1 MTDKLLR
8 EAAQN
13 ILNGIET
20 GAIKIETDQ
29 DESWANALSALRS
42 ALAQSESEPD
52 KLEKAAR
59 AIYDIMPFDGV
70 GSEKKPAWVEGG
82 NSLKQDEARRY
93 ARAALAEAQQGEG
106 DGPALKCQY
115 PMITTVDRSKDG
127 NCTVKAVKHPDGT
140 FEVIKVEF
148 QGNPCP
154 TCHGTGV
161 VTNHGW
167 SDDPTGEAK
176 PVRPCPTC
184 HGEKP

>member
-1 MTDKLLR
+1 MTDKAQQAEPVLPYEVRITARDDAPGGVTFGKGVKLSTFIK
-8 EAAQN
+8 AAQRWYRKAC
-13 ILNGIET
+13 ET
-20 GAIKIETDQ
+20 FPPPADIDRFAFFKDQ
-29 DESWANALSALRS
+29 DSG
-42 ALAQSESEPD
+42 P
-52 KLEKAAR
+52 
-59 AIYDIMPFDGV
+59 V
-70 GSEKKPAWVEGG
+70 GGRGRGATAKPAGDALLD
-82 NSLKQDEARRY
+82 SLPT
-93 ARAALAEAQQGEG
+93 AAIEIAAS

>member
-59 AIYDIMPFDGV
+59 AIYDMMPFDGV

-93 ARAALAEAQQGEG
+93 ARAALAQSE
-106 DGPALKCQY
+106 GPALKCQY
-115 PMITTVDRSKDG
+115 PDCLDG
-127 NCTVKAVKHPDGT
+127 YLQEFSAEGLRVK
-140 FEVIKVEF
+140 
-148 QGNPCP
+148 GN
-154 TCHGTGV
+154 
-161 VTNHGW
+161 
-167 SDDPTGEAK
+167 
-176 PVRPCPTC
+176 PCPTC

>member
-1 MTDKLLR
+1 MTDKLR

-20 GAIKIETDQ
+20 RAIRIETKQ
-29 DESWANALSALRS
+29 DETWANALSQL
-42 ALAQSESEPD
+42 
-52 KLEKAAR
+52 
-59 AIYDIMPFDGV
+59 
-70 GSEKKPAWVEGG
+70 
-82 NSLKQDEARRY
+82 
-93 ARAALAEAQQGEG
+93 RAALAEAQQGEG

>member
-1 MTDKLLR
+1 MSS
-8 EAAQN
+8 
-13 ILNGIET
+13 GGPGT
-20 GAIKIETDQ
+20 GLPPTE
-29 DESWANALSALRS
+29 
-42 ALAQSESEPD
+42 QSECPRCTEWKRLGLSDTCPD
-52 KLEKAAR
+52 CD
-59 AIYDIMPFDGV
+59 AI
-70 GSEKKPAWVEGG
+70 
-82 NSLKQDEARRY
+82 
-93 ARAALAEAQQGEG
+93 AES

>member
-115 PMITTVDRSKDG
+115 PDCLDG
-127 NCTVKAVKHPDGT
+127 YLQEFSAEGLRVK
-140 FEVIKVEF
+140 
-148 QGNPCP
+148 GN
-154 TCHGTGV
+154 
-161 VTNHGW
+161 
-167 SDDPTGEAK
+167 
-176 PVRPCPTC
+176 PCPTC

>member
-70 GSEKKPAWVEGG
+70 GSEKKPAWQEGG
-82 NSLKQDEARRY
+82 NSLKQDEARQY
-93 ARAALAEAQQGEG
+93 ARV
-106 DGPALKCQY
+106 ALKAQEKNG
-115 PMITTVDRSKDG
+115 PRDWTLSQREEPEWKTITLRNERIRLNNLRWWQFWRPKYQ
-127 NCTVKAVKHPDGT
+127 
-140 FEVIKVEF
+140 EF
-148 QGNPCP
+148 RLDLSMKISG
-154 TCHGTGV
+154 
-161 VTNHGW
+161 
-167 SDDPTGEAK
+167 
-176 PVRPCPTC
+176 PVNVASVQAQLMP
-184 HGEKP
+184 EDSL

>member
-1 MTDKLLR
+1 MTDKLR

-20 GAIKIETDQ
+20 RAIRIETKQ
-29 DESWANALSALRS
+29 DETWANALSQL
-42 ALAQSESEPD
+42 
-52 KLEKAAR
+52 
-59 AIYDIMPFDGV
+59 
-70 GSEKKPAWVEGG
+70 
-82 NSLKQDEARRY
+82 
-93 ARAALAEAQQGEG
+93 RAALAEAQQGEG
-106 DGPALKCQY
+106 DGPALKCPN

>member
-1 MTDKLLR
+1 MTDKLR

-20 GAIKIETDQ
+20 RAIRIETKQ
-29 DESWANALSALRS
+29 DETWANALSQL
-42 ALAQSESEPD
+42 
-52 KLEKAAR
+52 
-59 AIYDIMPFDGV
+59 
-70 GSEKKPAWVEGG
+70 
-82 NSLKQDEARRY
+82 
-93 ARAALAEAQQGEG
+93 RAALAEAQQGEG

-154 TCHGTGV
+154 TCHG
-161 VTNHGW
+161 
-167 SDDPTGEAK
+167 
-176 PVRPCPTC
+176 
-184 HGEKP
+184 EKP